1 MFHGGMVNNH
11 KLHLW
16 LILNLSFLAL
26 YYFYGGIF
34 EKLLIVFLLLFSLL
48 IKSKE
53 QIKQEYTSPI
63 PKWILGLTLIIVLGW
78 IFYLFTREPNYVP
91 PKIEEDRLFSFIT
104 LAIVVLL
111 VYVNQFKFSKNS
123 T

>member
-1 MFHGGMVNNH
+1 MNNH